1 MFILLMICI
10 SALKTLVRPEVD
22 EMLLLKGIVFSAF
35 LFFLL
40 WETRSRY
47 LFNMTPLFILLMVDG
62 MDTAKAFLD
71 SLKKPGKHI
80 AEQTTV

>member
-1 MFILLMICI
+1 MICI
-10 SALKTLVRPEVD
+10 SALKTLIKPKVD
-22 EMLLLKGIVFSAF
+22 EMLLIKGVVFAAF

-47 LFNMTPLFILLMVDG
+47 LFDMTPLFILLTVDG

-71 SLKKPGKHI
+71 SFRKPKQ
-80 AEQTTV
+80 QTEKQA